1 MLLKQHMRRIR
12 SVRSLRR
19 SLVVVIMLPM
29 VASAQ
34 RTSLELR
41 PRVGD
46 TLRMRLDQV
55 TEMSATR
62 QGAAPREIVTRS
74 LMLSRAIVE
83 SEAPDAVYILA
94 ITDSVEVKSSD
105 ANAKAIADATR
116 RQLSGRQMR
125 LRLSPDGTV
134 SMADRHAPVSKAVT
148 DLVSV
153 MPASFP
159 RDPVAVG
166 DTWSREMPMASGLRL
181 PGVGTTSAGVAR
193 ATFRLDSLSRA
204 GELAYISMRGTLGQP
219 AGAPQAGGAVVT
231 PPTLGGTL
239 LGTMIVDRRRGWLSE
254 SRFVVDVHT
263 TIAGTAL
270 AATDFHMRI
279 TQHMRVFERP
289 ARR

>member
-1 MLLKQHMRRIR
+1 MLRITLTRIR
-12 SVRSLRR
+12 RHVLT
-19 SLVVVIMLPM
+19 LVLAWP
-29 VASAQ
+29 VAAFAQ
-34 RTSLELR
+34 RTPLELR

-62 QGAAPREIVTRS
+62 PGAAPREIVTRS

-83 SEAPDAVYILA
+83 SEAGDAVYILA
-94 ITDSVEVKSSD
+94 ITDSVAVTSSD
-105 ANAKAIADATR
+105 TNARAIADATR

-134 SMADRHAPVSKAVT
+134 SMADRHAAVSKAVN

-181 PGVGTTSAGVAR
+181 PGVGPTSAGVTR

-204 GELAYISMRGTLGQP
+204 GELAFVSMRGTLGQP
-219 AGAPQAGGAVVT
+219 AGAPQAGGAPGT
-231 PPTLGGTL
+231 PPTVGGTL

-279 TQHMRVFERP
+279 TQHMHVFERP